1 MFDIGS
7 AGAVL
12 LAAAAAFGLWYFARR
27 PHEPARRKE
36 RRHLPDRRAGH
47 RGTSDR
53 RRA

>member
-1 MFDIGS
+1 MDHIGS

-12 LAAAAAFGLWYFARR
+12 LAAAAFGLWHLARR
-27 PHEPARRKE
+27 SHAPAKRKE
-36 RRHLPDRRAGH
+36 RRNLPDRRAGH